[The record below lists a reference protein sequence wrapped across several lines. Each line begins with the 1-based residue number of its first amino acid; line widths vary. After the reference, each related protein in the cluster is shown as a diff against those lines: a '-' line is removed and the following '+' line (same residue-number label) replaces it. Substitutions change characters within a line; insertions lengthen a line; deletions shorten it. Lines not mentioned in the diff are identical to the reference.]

1 VFISPPVKK
10 YYGFCF
16 YTTFSLFSQV
26 LVTISSKYQSQA
38 AAVAIITLDMHPVTY
53 KATRAMTSSNGALGV
68 TRFAGSAVFSDHDKN
83 GNKVFEDSRNNLEC
97 PVPVIVAD
105 HDLVFLGIHSNNP
118 FELIVSGNDGC
129 VLDMKERFAA
139 FLLEQPET
147 IIELALDEKRS
158 LSEES
163 PPLTVK
169 NCADVVQYLVVLD
182 DATNKDSFRSG
193 AQRIPNDFSM
203 FTNVTSFL
211 CQDVDAVNLRKLIH
225 SGFNGYL
232 AIAPSCSRTD
242 NNTLFAELST
252 LDASSGSNVTVAADA
267 PNFYRL
273 ARFPCVGIPSDTDC
287 AVDNV
292 CRVQHQIPFA
302 LFHQAVPPSMV
313 HALVAFGATLVISYL
328 CKRKRMKS
336 KGLVES
342 PWKKVPGGRRFF
354 GNLPRESSSFQ
365 ETVDHWA
372 SLYGQDGIFEAN
384 LAGKKYFFLCN
395 EEKASIIFSKRPFQ
409 VTKSKRLSNAMNS
422 LQLCG
427 LFTAEGEDWKRER
440 RFVGPALNHKN
451 VKNYLPSVKLVTSR
465 LLEKWEHYSETG
477 GRAIAIND
485 DMYSVAMDIVSL
497 VSFSQDLN
505 SLHTST
511 NLIQTMVKYV
521 EITWKRALS
530 PIPYWDIPIIGQYLD
545 GEIKKVNEH
554 CLHAIAELEKST
566 KAVGGNESEKV
577 KKSQSFLAK
586 MLVLN
591 KKAEAPLITE
601 RMIGNML
608 TLVIAG
614 YETTAVTLCSSMYA
628 IAEDQTGLQE
638 ELAQEAM
645 LIESIEDADLETF
658 VTGLPRLRS
667 FMYEVLRL
675 KGAIQSGSFLS
686 TVPIEI
692 DGTVLPAE
700 SRFVVLWKYISTLEN
715 SAAGKSAPRGPRDAP
730 LSKFCGRRWL
740 TGSPALPSAIKP
752 TFKNGFRPFGEGA
765 RVCPGRELAETEI
778 LVILSSIFRKFEISL
793 ESGHPPLKLVTQLA
807 QAPGC
812 DIKLVFKPRMAL

>member
-1 VFISPPVKK
+1 
-10 YYGFCF
+10 
-16 YTTFSLFSQV
+16 
-26 LVTISSKYQSQA
+26 
-38 AAVAIITLDMHPVTY
+38 
-53 KATRAMTSSNGALGV
+53 
-68 TRFAGSAVFSDHDKN
+68 
-83 GNKVFEDSRNNLEC
+83 
-97 PVPVIVAD
+97 
-105 HDLVFLGIHSNNP
+105 
-118 FELIVSGNDGC
+118 
-129 VLDMKERFAA
+129 
-139 FLLEQPET
+139 
-147 IIELALDEKRS
+147 
-158 LSEES
+158 
-163 PPLTVK
+163 
-169 NCADVVQYLVVLD
+169 
-182 DATNKDSFRSG
+182 
-193 AQRIPNDFSM
+193 
-203 FTNVTSFL
+203 
-211 CQDVDAVNLRKLIH
+211 
-225 SGFNGYL
+225 
-232 AIAPSCSRTD
+232 
-242 NNTLFAELST
+242 
-252 LDASSGSNVTVAADA
+252 
-267 PNFYRL
+267 
-273 ARFPCVGIPSDTDC
+273 
-287 AVDNV
+287 
-292 CRVQHQIPFA
+292 
-302 LFHQAVPPSMV
+302 
-313 HALVAFGATLVISYL
+313 
-328 CKRKRMKS
+328 
-336 KGLVES
+336 
-342 PWKKVPGGRRFF
+342 
-354 GNLPRESSSFQ
+354 
-365 ETVDHWA
+365 
-372 SLYGQDGIFEAN
+372 
-384 LAGKKYFFLCN
+384 
-395 EEKASIIFSKRPFQ
+395 
-409 VTKSKRLSNAMNS
+409 
-422 LQLCG
+422 LCG

-465 LLEKWEHYSETG
+465 LLEKWENYSEMG

-505 SLHTST
+505 SLNTST

-545 GEIKKVNEH
+545 GGKGTIKKVNEH

-566 KAVGGNESEKV
+566 KAVGGNESEKA

-645 LIESIEDADLETF
+645 LIKSIEDADLETF
-658 VTGLPRLRS
+658 LTGLPRLRS

-692 DGTVLPAE
+692 DGTVLPAA

-740 TGSPALPSAIKP
+740 TGSPASPSTIKP
-752 TFKNGFRPFGEGA
+752 TFKSGFRPFGEGA

-778 LVILSSIFRKFEISL
+778 LVILSSILRKFEISL
-793 ESGHPPLKLVTQLA
+793 EPGHPPLKLVTQLA

-812 DIKLVFKPRMAL
+812 EIKLVFNPRMAL